1 MPMPDGSELRFL
13 ATDKAM
19 PFDWVMEKYW
29 RLFTDDRFSETMYN
43 EMKVAGWE
51 IFKQYWRWSQFQ
63 DARTNYLRKV
73 KKAELEAENA
83 KLKEDKVAL
92 QQ

>member
-1 MPMPDGSELRFL
+1 MQDNLAIASMLQSANADSHLSLVMPMPDGSELRFL

-51 IFKQYWRWSQFQ
+51 IFK
-63 DARTNYLRKV
+63 
-73 KKAELEAENA
+73 
-83 KLKEDKVAL
+83 
-92 QQ
+92 